1 MSKKEFFFYNG
12 IIFLHKIVLD
22 MYFDVAGLI
31 SPYDVHKKKKK
42 FKKAHI
48 YDNTKT
54 LDILSP
60 NEIAR
65 PKSNVYTYAFSLVI
79 II

>member
-1 MSKKEFFFYNG
+1 
-12 IIFLHKIVLD
+12 

-31 SPYDVHKKKKK
+31 SPYDVHKK
-42 FKKAHI
+42 KKAHI

-65 PKSNVYTYAFSLVI
+65 PKSNVYIYACSLVI